1 LELETEAT
9 YDRLIF
15 WGNILSLAGFSPSIG
30 ELLKKYQPHINYDVL
45 LGAAATFCFL
55 TRHGS
60 QLIGRFERGMQEL
73 LSRDS
78 EFREFHLSYMQWFAQ
93 LEEDL
98 TKLRDHR
105 KRIIQEDY
113 STVLPSIV
121 KVQTLG
127 DVTSIIIRKKA
138 IPKW

>member
-1 LELETEAT
+1 
-9 YDRLIF
+9 
-15 WGNILSLAGFSPSIG
+15 
-30 ELLKKYQPHINYDVL
+30 
-45 LGAAATFCFL
+45 
-55 TRHGS
+55 
-60 QLIGRFERGMQEL
+60 MQEL

-121 KVQTLG
+121 EARTLA

>member
-1 LELETEAT
+1 
-9 YDRLIF
+9 
-15 WGNILSLAGFSPSIG
+15 
-30 ELLKKYQPHINYDVL
+30 
-45 LGAAATFCFL
+45 
-55 TRHGS
+55 
-60 QLIGRFERGMQEL
+60 MQEL

-113 STVLPSIV
+113 STVLSSIV
-121 KVQTLG
+121 EARTLA